1 MHLLYIQLVTKHY
14 TCGFPAPGNC
24 TLLLWAHL
32 WSSCLGNA
40 SQLYANRSYLNIAWR
55 PCVVRWLFSRT
66 ICTMT
71 LLRDFT
77 TKPPTHSP
85 AVSLFGCIYQPTS
98 PCPTF
103 LLTLN
108 QSPKDNAGS
117 DITNCLTHT
126 CYSYM
131 TGYIDIGGLS
141 WHQVVPR
148 HITSLHSSY
157 TCLQLPMSNGHS
169 CLLGAAKTACY
180 CSCLQTT
187 LSDEGLEDPW
197 RSPSLISCPL
207 YCSVDTRDY
216 SSWYG
221 LPVKWSGISGKLRNE
236 EDWAKMQQ
244 KYNNAS
250 CCIKIG
256 TQLRP
261 CISCHLQYIV
271 NRWIGYS
278 GERCEWKSH
287 HLHHTYTN
295 FQ

>member
-1 MHLLYIQLVTKHY
+1 ME
-14 TCGFPAPGNC
+14 A
-24 TLLLWAHL
+24 LW
-32 WSSCLGNA
+32 GE
-40 SQLYANRSYLNIAWR
+40 
-55 PCVVRWLFSRT
+55 
-66 ICTMT
+66 MT
-71 LLRDFT
+71 LCNDPSHAQPCCFHPLGLYT
-77 TKPPTHSP
+77 NPPP
-85 AVSLFGCIYQPTS
+85 PVP
-98 PCPTF
+98 PF

-131 TGYIDIGGLS
+131 IGYIDIGGLS
-141 WHQVVPR
+141 WYQVVPR

-169 CLLGAAKTACY
+169 CLLGAVITAYY
-180 CSCLQTT
+180 CSCLQPT

-221 LPVKWSGISGKLRNE
+221 LPIKWSGISESLEMKKIELKCSRSTS
-236 EDWAKMQQ
+236 
-244 KYNNAS
+244 NNAS

-256 TQLRP
+256 TPLWP

-271 NRWIGYS
+271 NRRIGYS
-278 GERCEWKSH
+278 GERREWKSH